1 MEYAFGGDLMM
12 HIYRDVFDE
21 QRSCVCAACVELI
34 LEFLHLNQIIYRDLK
49 LDNLLLDR
57 KGYLKIAD

>member
-1 MEYAFGGDLMM
+1 MEYAFGGDLMT

-21 QRSCVCAACVELI
+21 QHSCLYAACVVFG
-34 LEFLHLNQIIYRDLK
+34 LEFLHLKQIIYRDLK

-57 KGYLKIAD
+57 EGYLRIAE